1 MIKDTIS
8 EENTPLLS
16 SSGGKQQ
23 QKLLKNMSGIL
34 KFGQEE
40 QWPLFD
46 ESIDGGYGWI
56 ITAGAFLC
64 HFQAT
69 GISFSW

>member
-1 MIKDTIS
+1 MIKDAVS
-8 EENTPLLS
+8 HEERTPLFKYYKS
-16 SSGGKQQ
+16 MG
-23 QKLLKNMSGIL
+23 GIL

-40 QWPLFD
+40 QQQRGSLFD
-46 ESIDGGYGWI
+46 ERIDGGYGWI